1 MMCRQWAGPEDL
13 RLEEVPPPTLG
24 PGQVRIRIKAAG
36 VSFATTLVIAGKY
49 QRKPPL
55 PFAPGTEA
63 SGVVTEVGPG
73 CQRLKAGDE
82 VVAVLDWG
90 GLAEET
96 VAHEVNVFPKAKNIG
111 FVEAIQLAISYPTSG
126 GALTWPS
133 VLDVQKGQ
141 TLLVH
146 AAAGGVGM
154 AAVEIGKILGA
165 TVIATA
171 GGPRKTAFAR
181 EHGADHVIDYRAGDF
196 REEVLKLT
204 GGRGV
209 DRVYDPVGGDVFT
222 QSLRCMATEGRIC
235 PIGFAGGTIPQVPAN
250 ILLVKSIA
258 VMGFNYGY
266 YAGWSP
272 HDARFEEADKNLRPD
287 GADPRLVRS
296 RPLPPPRRPH
306 LPPRGRPQ
314 GDGGAAGT
322 QRHWPARRGDGLA
335 ASVSTVFYRH
345 WRRSTGQKARC
356 DGISRPWRGELNGRK
371 RRLNGAKTAVSR
383 LPSRASPI
391 ERDRSEHHERCA
403 KHQ

>member
-1 MMCRQWAGPEDL
+1 MKAMICRQWGAPEDL
-13 RLEEVPPPTLG
+13 RLEEVARPPLK
-24 PGQVRIRIKAAG
+24 PGQVRIKVRAAG

-63 SGVVTEVGPG
+63 SGVVIEADPA
-73 CQRLKAGDE
+73 CKRLKVGDE

-96 VAHEVNVFPKAKNIG
+96 VAHEVNVFPKPSKVG
-111 FVEAIQLAISYPTSG
+111 FVEAIQLAISYPTSA

-133 VLDVQKGQ
+133 VLDLQKGQ

-171 GGPRKTAFAR
+171 GGGRKTAFAKA
-181 EHGADHVIDYRAGDF
+181 HGADHVIDYATADF

-204 GGRGV
+204 SGRGV
-209 DRVYDPVGGDVFT
+209 DRVFDPVGGDVFA
-222 QSLRCMATEGRIC
+222 QSLRCMAVEGRIC
-235 PIGFAGGTIPQVPAN
+235 PIGFASGAIPQVPAN

-266 YAGWSP
+266 YVGWSP
-272 HDARFEEADKNLRPD
+272 HDARFEEAGRTLALMER
-287 GADPRLVRS
+287 VRGWCEAG
-296 RPLPPPRRPH
+296 LCRPH
-306 LPPRGRPQ
+306 VDRTYQLTQAAEGMRALLERSVTGRVAIVMEP
-314 GDGGAAGT
+314 
-322 QRHWPARRGDGLA
+322 
-335 ASVSTVFYRH
+335 
-345 WRRSTGQKARC
+345 
-356 DGISRPWRGELNGRK
+356 
-371 RRLNGAKTAVSR
+371 
-383 LPSRASPI
+383 
-391 ERDRSEHHERCA
+391 
-403 KHQ
+403 